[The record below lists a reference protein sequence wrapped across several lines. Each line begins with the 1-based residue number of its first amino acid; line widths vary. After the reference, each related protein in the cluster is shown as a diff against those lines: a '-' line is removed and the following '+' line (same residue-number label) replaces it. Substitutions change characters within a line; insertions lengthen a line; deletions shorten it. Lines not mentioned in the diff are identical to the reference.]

1 RRPSH
6 TSKREE
12 GTPVDNATPE
22 PKDKTT
28 LENNEFSKDN
38 SSGDINSP
46 MPPMPRPFIREGQN
60 LSGEQPPVSNEP
72 ASPADGTTGD

>member
-1 RRPSH
+1 
-6 TSKREE
+6 
-12 GTPVDNATPE
+12 
-22 PKDKTT
+22 
-28 LENNEFSKDN
+28 LENNEFSKGN